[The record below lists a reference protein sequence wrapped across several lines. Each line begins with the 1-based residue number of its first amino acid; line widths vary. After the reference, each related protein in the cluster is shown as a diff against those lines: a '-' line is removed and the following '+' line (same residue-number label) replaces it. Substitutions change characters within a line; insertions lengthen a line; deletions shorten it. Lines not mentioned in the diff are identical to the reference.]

1 MERLKENVFKD
12 YYEMIKNSWTYAKL
26 TNEEKERLNLL
37 VYDNC
42 VRKSIK
48 GTYAQRW
55 ETLNMLYRA
64 FLLGVG
70 YNNGNWR
77 EK

>member
-12 YYEMIKNSWTYAKL
+12 HYEMIKNSWTYAKL

-48 GTYAQRW
+48 GTYNQRY
-55 ETLNMLYRA
+55 EMLNILYRA

-70 YNNGNWR
+70 YNDGNWR
-77 EK
+77 E